1 MKRREFLGVVGA
13 GVCGMAVA
21 NAFGQVTSKRPNF
34 VFIQGEA
41 QGWAS
46 MSVQMDDRVPNS
58 VSDFLY
64 TPNLAKLAEDGMRF
78 SNFYAPSPRCT
89 PSRVSY
95 LTGKSPAK
103 LRMTF
108 VNQIVGNT
116 KLIPPRPLLEM
127 PIEEITIADYLKQL
141 GYVSA
146 HFGKWHMGRKDPSLH
161 GFDESDGANN
171 NGGPENVRDP
181 NPKQAYAIAEKGMA
195 FIERQ
200 VGAGRPFYLQLDQ
213 YSSRREAHALPE
225 TLKEV
230 QQRAGETDNRR
241 LGEIAACLDIDK
253 TIGMVL
259 DKIEELNIADNT
271 YVFYSAD
278 HGTPGRSSNT
288 PLTLGKG
295 SVWEGGL
302 RVPLLARGPGIK
314 ANTFA
319 YARTMGIDLL
329 PTIAEL
335 SQGNGSLPEDVEGG
349 SLVPVLM
356 NGGKGE
362 VKRSRE
368 ELVFHF
374 PHYDMDPAGPASAIM
389 LGNYKLIKFYET
401 NKLHLFDLSKDMGE
415 KNDLA
420 DSKPEIVAKLHDRL
434 NEYLASVDAQMP
446 QPNPS
451 YDPSRPVGGRR
462 ERNNR
467 RRRTQ

>member
-1 MKRREFLGVVGA
+1 MKRREFLSVVGA
-13 GVCGMAVA
+13 GVCGMAAV

-34 VFIQGEA
+34 IFIQGEA

-46 MSVQMDDRVPNS
+46 LSVPMDDRVPNS
-58 VSDFLY
+58 TSDFLY
-64 TPNLAKLAEDGMRF
+64 TPNLARLAEDGMRF

-127 PIEEITIADYLKQL
+127 PIEEITIADYLKQM

-146 HFGKWHMGRKDPSLH
+146 HFGKWHMGRKDPGFH
-161 GFDESDGANN
+161 GFDESDGPNT

-200 VGAGRPFYLQLDQ
+200 VGAGNPFYLQLDH
-213 YSSRREAHALPE
+213 YSSRRGAHALPE

-230 QQRAGETDNRR
+230 QQRAGGVDNRR
-241 LGEIAACLDIDK
+241 SGEIAACLDIDK

-278 HGTPGRSSNT
+278 HGTPGRSSNV

-295 SVWEGGL
+295 SVWEGGI
-302 RVPLLARGPGIK
+302 RVPLLVRGPGIK

-319 YARTMGIDLL
+319 YDRTMGIDLF

-335 SQGNGSLPEDVEGG
+335 SQGNRSLPDDVEGG
-349 SLVPVLM
+349 SLVPILM
-356 NGGKGE
+356 NQGKGE

-374 PHYDMDPAGPASAIM
+374 PHYDMDPAGPASAIL
-389 LGNYKLIKFYET
+389 LGKYKLTKFYES

-415 KNDLA
+415 KNDLSE
-420 DSKPEIVAKLHDRL
+420 SKPEVVAKLHARL

-446 QPNPS
+446 QPNPN
-451 YDPSRPVGGRR
+451 YDPSQPAG
-462 ERNNR
+462 ER
-467 RRRTQ
+467 RRRNDRRRRN

>member
-21 NAFGQVTSKRPNF
+21 NAFGQVASKRPNF

-46 MSVQMDDRVPNS
+46 LSVPMDDRVPNS

-127 PIEEITIADYLKQL
+127 PIEEITIADYLKQM

-146 HFGKWHMGRKDPSLH
+146 HFGKWHMGRKDPSFH
-161 GFDESDGANN
+161 GFDESDGPNN

-200 VGAGRPFYLQLDQ
+200 VGAGNPFYLQLDQ
-213 YSSRREAHALPE
+213 YSSRRGEHALPE

-230 QQRAGETDNRR
+230 QQRAGRTGDRR
-241 LGEIAACLDIDK
+241 SGEIAACLDIDK

-259 DKIEELNIADNT
+259 DKIEELNIVDNT

-278 HGTPGRSSNT
+278 HGTPGRTSNV

-302 RVPLLARGPGIK
+302 RVPLLVRGPRIK

-319 YARTMGIDLL
+319 YDRTMGIDLF

-335 SQGNGSLPEDVEGG
+335 SQGNRSLPEDVEGG
-349 SLVPVLM
+349 SLVPILM
-356 NGGKGE
+356 NQGEGE
-362 VKRSRE
+362 VKRPRE

-389 LGNYKLIKFYET
+389 LGKYKLTKFYET

-415 KNDLA
+415 KNDLSE
-420 DSKPEIVAKLHDRL
+420 SKPEVVAKLHDRL

-446 QPNPS
+446 QTNPN
-451 YDPSRPVGGRR
+451 YDPSQPAGERR
-462 ERNNR
+462 RRNNR
-467 RRRTQ
+467 RRRN

>member
-21 NAFGQVTSKRPNF
+21 NAFGQVASKRPNF

-46 MSVQMDDRVPNS
+46 LSVPMDDRVPNS

-127 PIEEITIADYLKQL
+127 PVEEITIADYLKQM

-146 HFGKWHMGRKDPSLH
+146 HFGKWHMGRKDPGFH
-161 GFDESDGANN
+161 GFDESDGANS

-200 VGAGRPFYLQLDQ
+200 VGAETPFYLQLDQ

-230 QQRAGETDNRR
+230 QQRAGRTGDRR
-241 LGEIAACLDIDK
+241 SGEIAACLDIDK

-259 DKIEELNIADNT
+259 DKIEELDIADNT

-278 HGTPGRSSNT
+278 HGTPGRTSNV

-302 RVPLLARGPGIK
+302 RVPLLVRGPGIK

-319 YARTMGIDLL
+319 YDRTMGIDLF
-329 PTIAEL
+329 PTIAAL
-335 SQGNGSLPEDVEGG
+335 SQGNRSLPEGVEGG
-349 SLVPVLM
+349 SLVPILM
-356 NGGKGE
+356 NQGEGE

-389 LGNYKLIKFYET
+389 LGKYKLIKFYES
-401 NKLHLFDLSKDMGE
+401 NKLHLFDLSKDMEE
-415 KNDLA
+415 KNDLSE
-420 DSKPEIVAKLHDRL
+420 SKPEVVAKLHDRL

-446 QPNPS
+446 QTNPN
-451 YDPSRPVGGRR
+451 YDPSQPAGERR
-462 ERNNR
+462 RRNNR
-467 RRRTQ
+467 RRRN

>member
-1 MKRREFLGVVGA
+1 MKRRKFLGIVGT

-21 NAFGQVTSKRPNF
+21 NAFGQVASKRPNF

-46 MSVQMDDRVPNS
+46 LSVPMDDRVPNS

-95 LTGKSPAK
+95 LTGESPAK

-127 PIEEITIADYLKQL
+127 PVEEITIADYLKQM

-146 HFGKWHMGRKDPSLH
+146 HFGKWHMGRKDPSFH
-161 GFDESDGANN
+161 GFDESDGANS

-200 VGAGRPFYLQLDQ
+200 AGAGRPFYLQLDH

-230 QQRAGETDNRR
+230 QQRAGRTGDRR
-241 LGEIAACLDIDK
+241 SGEIAACLDIDK

-259 DKIEELNIADNT
+259 DKIEELDIADNT

-278 HGTPGRSSNT
+278 HGTPGRTSNV

-295 SVWEGGL
+295 SVWEGGI
-302 RVPLLARGPGIK
+302 RVPLLVRGPGIK

-319 YARTMGIDLL
+319 YDRTMGIDLF
-329 PTIAEL
+329 PTIAAL
-335 SQGNGSLPEDVEGG
+335 SQGNRSLPEDVEGG
-349 SLVPVLM
+349 SLVPILM
-356 NGGKGE
+356 NQGEGE

-389 LGNYKLIKFYET
+389 LGDYKLIKFYES
-401 NKLHLFDLSKDMGE
+401 NKLHLFDLSKDMEE
-415 KNDLA
+415 KNDLSE
-420 DSKPEIVAKLHDRL
+420 SKPEVVAKLHDRL

-446 QPNPS
+446 QTNPN
-451 YDPSRPVGGRR
+451 YDPSQPAGERR
-462 ERNNR
+462 RRNNR
-467 RRRTQ
+467 RRRN

>member
-1 MKRREFLGVVGA
+1 MKRRKFLGVVGA

-21 NAFGQVTSKRPNF
+21 NAFGQVTPKRPNF

-46 MSVQMDDRVPNS
+46 LSVPMDDRVPNS

-127 PIEEITIADYLKQL
+127 PIEEITIADYLKQM

-146 HFGKWHMGRKDPSLH
+146 HFGKWHMGRKYPGFH
-161 GFDESDGANN
+161 GFDESDGANS

-200 VGAGRPFYLQLDQ
+200 AGAGRPFYLQLDH

-230 QQRAGETDNRR
+230 QQRAGGTGDRR
-241 LGEIAACLDIDK
+241 SGEIAACLDIDK

-278 HGTPGRSSNT
+278 HGTPGRTSNVT
-288 PLTLGKG
+288 LTLGKG
-295 SVWEGGL
+295 SVWEGGI
-302 RVPLLARGPGIK
+302 RVPLLVRGPGIK

-319 YARTMGIDLL
+319 YDRTMGIDLF

-335 SQGNGSLPEDVEGG
+335 SRGNRSLPEDVEGG
-349 SLVPVLM
+349 SLVPILV
-356 NGGKGE
+356 NQGEGE
-362 VKRSRE
+362 VKRPRE

-389 LGNYKLIKFYET
+389 LGKYKLTKFYES

-415 KNDLA
+415 KNDLSE
-420 DSKPEIVAKLHDRL
+420 SKPEVVAKLHDRL

-446 QPNPS
+446 QTNPN
-451 YDPSRPVGGRR
+451 YDPSQPAGERR
-462 ERNNR
+462 RRNNR
-467 RRRTQ
+467 RRRN

>member
-21 NAFGQVTSKRPNF
+21 NAFGQVASKRPNF

-46 MSVQMDDRVPNS
+46 LSVPMDDRVPNS

-127 PIEEITIADYLKQL
+127 PVEEITIADYLKQM

-146 HFGKWHMGRKDPSLH
+146 HFGKWHMGRKDPGFH
-161 GFDESDGANN
+161 GFDESDGANS

-181 NPKQAYAIAEKGMA
+181 NPKQAYAIAAKGMA

-200 VGAGRPFYLQLDQ
+200 VGAGNPFYLQLDH
-213 YSSRREAHALPE
+213 YSSRREVHALPE

-230 QQRAGETDNRR
+230 QQRAGGTGDRR
-241 LGEIAACLDIDK
+241 SGEIAACLDIDK

-278 HGTPGRSSNT
+278 HGTPGRTSNV

-302 RVPLLARGPGIK
+302 RVPLLVRGPGIK

-319 YARTMGIDLL
+319 YDRTMGIDLF
-329 PTIAEL
+329 PTIAAL
-335 SQGNGSLPEDVEGG
+335 SQGNRSLPEDVEGG
-349 SLVPVLM
+349 SLVPILM
-356 NGGKGE
+356 NEGEGE

-389 LGNYKLIKFYET
+389 LGKYKLTKFYES
-401 NKLHLFDLSKDMGE
+401 NKLHLFDLSKDMEE
-415 KNDLA
+415 KNDLSE
-420 DSKPEIVAKLHDRL
+420 SKPEVVAKLHDRL

-446 QPNPS
+446 QTNPN
-451 YDPSRPVGGRR
+451 YDPSQPAGERR
-462 ERNNR
+462 RRNNR
-467 RRRTQ
+467 RRRN

>member
-13 GVCGMAVA
+13 GVCGMAVTDV
-21 NAFGQVTSKRPNF
+21 FSQTTPKRPNF

-46 MSVQMDDRVPNS
+46 LSVPMDDRVPNS
-58 VSDFLY
+58 VSEFLY

-127 PIEEITIADYLKQL
+127 PTEEITIADYLKQD

-146 HFGKWHMGRKDPSLH
+146 HFGKWHMGRKDPSFH
-161 GFDESDGANN
+161 GFDESDGPNN
-171 NGGPENVRDP
+171 NGGPENVRNP
-181 NPKQAYAIAEKGMA
+181 NPKQAYAIAEKSMV

-200 VGAGRPFYLQLDQ
+200 VGAGKPFYLQLDQ
-213 YSSRREAHALPE
+213 YSGRSGAHALPE
-225 TLKEV
+225 TLKEI
-230 QQRAGETDNRR
+230 QQRAGWIDNRR
-241 LGEIAACLDIDK
+241 LGQAAACLDADK

-259 DKIEELNIADNT
+259 DKIEELGIADNT

-278 HGTPGRSSNT
+278 HGTPGRSSNA

-302 RVPLLARGPGIK
+302 RVPLLVRGPGIK

-319 YARTMGIDLL
+319 YTRTMGIDLL

-335 SQGNGSLPEDVEGG
+335 SQGNSSLPEGVEGG
-349 SLVPVLM
+349 SLVSILM
-356 NGGKGE
+356 NQGKGE
-362 VKRSRE
+362 VKRLDE

-374 PHYDMDPAGPASAIM
+374 PHYDLDPAGPASAIM
-389 LGNYKLIKFYET
+389 LGDYKLIKFYET
-401 NKLHLFDLSKDMGE
+401 NKLHLFDLSEDMGE
-415 KNDLA
+415 KNDLV
-420 DSKPEIVAKLHDRL
+420 DKKPEVVAKLHDRL
-434 NEYLASVDAQMP
+434 NAYLESVDAQMP
-446 QPNPS
+446 QLNPD
-451 YDPSRPVGGRR
+451 YDPSRPVGGQRR
-462 ERNNR
+462 RNNR
-467 RRRTQ
+467 RRRE

>member
-41 QGWAS
+41 QGWTS
-46 MSVQMDDRVPNS
+46 LSVPMDDREPNS
-58 VSDFLY
+58 ASDFLY

-108 VNQIVGNT
+108 VNQVVGNT
-116 KLIPPRPLLEM
+116 KLIPARPLLEM
-127 PIEEITIADYLKQL
+127 PVEEITIADYLKQE
-141 GYVSA
+141 GYVAA
-146 HFGKWHMGRKDPSLH
+146 HFGKWHMGRKDPGFH
-161 GFDESDGANN
+161 GFDESDGPNN

-200 VGAGRPFYLQLDQ
+200 VGAGNPFYLQLDQ
-213 YSSRREAHALPE
+213 YSSRRGEHALPE
-225 TLKEV
+225 TLKEI
-230 QQRAGETDNRR
+230 QQRAGGINNRR

-278 HGTPGRSSNT
+278 HGTPGRMSNA

-302 RVPLLARGPGIK
+302 RVPLLVRGPGIM
-314 ANTFA
+314 AGAFA
-319 YARTMGIDLL
+319 YTRTMGIDLL

-335 SQGNGSLPEDVEGG
+335 SQSNGSLPGDVEGG
-349 SLVPVLM
+349 SLVPILM
-356 NGGKGE
+356 DGGKGE

-374 PHYDMDPAGPASAIM
+374 PHYDMDPAGPASAIV
-389 LGNYKLIKFYET
+389 LGDYKLIKFYET

-420 DSKPEIVAKLHDRL
+420 DRKPEVVAKLHDRL
-434 NEYLASVDAQMP
+434 NEYLSSVDAQMP
-446 QPNPS
+446 QPNPN
-451 YDPSRPVGGRR
+451 YDPSKPAD
-462 ERNNR
+462 ER
-467 RRRTQ
+467 RRRNDRRRRD

>member
-21 NAFGQVTSKRPNF
+21 NAFGQVASKRPNF

-46 MSVQMDDRVPNS
+46 LSVPMDDRVPNS

-127 PIEEITIADYLKQL
+127 PIEEITIADYLKQM

-146 HFGKWHMGRKDPSLH
+146 HFGKWHMGRKDPGFH
-161 GFDESDGANN
+161 GFDESDGANS

-200 VGAGRPFYLQLDQ
+200 VGAGNPFYLQLDH

-230 QQRAGETDNRR
+230 QQRAGGTGDRR
-241 LGEIAACLDIDK
+241 SGEIAACLDIDK

-278 HGTPGRSSNT
+278 HGTPGRTSNV

-302 RVPLLARGPGIK
+302 RVPLLVRGPGIK

-319 YARTMGIDLL
+319 YDRTMGIDLF
-329 PTIAEL
+329 PTIAAL
-335 SQGNGSLPEDVEGG
+335 SQGNRSLPEDVEGG
-349 SLVPVLM
+349 SLVPILV
-356 NGGKGE
+356 NEGEGE
-362 VKRSRE
+362 VKRPRE

-389 LGNYKLIKFYET
+389 LGKYKLTKFYES
-401 NKLHLFDLSKDMGE
+401 NKLHLFDLSKDMEE
-415 KNDLA
+415 KNDLSE
-420 DSKPEIVAKLHDRL
+420 SKPEVVAKLHDRL

-446 QPNPS
+446 QTNPN
-451 YDPSRPVGGRR
+451 YDPSQPAGERR
-462 ERNNR
+462 HRNNR
-467 RRRTQ
+467 RRRN